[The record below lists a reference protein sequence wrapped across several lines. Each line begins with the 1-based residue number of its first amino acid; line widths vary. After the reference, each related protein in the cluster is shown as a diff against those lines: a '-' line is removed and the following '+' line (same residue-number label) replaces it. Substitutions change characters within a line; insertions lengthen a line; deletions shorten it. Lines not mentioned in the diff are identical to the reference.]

1 MDNHD
6 THITP
11 NSQSN
16 SHKTFAETTANS
28 SFPKKDQ
35 AIIFNTVNDVPQ
47 IEYIKAFSQL
57 TSPNNIKFASRIS
70 NNRFCIYFASK
81 SIVDHIISKQSY
93 IVINNTQ
100 IAYRRLISPAKRIII
115 SNVQPSIPHD
125 IIIKAINNSLI
136 KILSPITFMKA
147 GFSNDEYGH
156 IGSFR
161 RQVYLHP
168 DDIHRLPSS
177 LLINYDQTDY
187 RIFFSDDTVLC
198 YICKQTGHTSNHC
211 KKDLD
216 NTILTNSNI
225 PPPPENKE
233 IEKDNNSQNDQ
244 NIMDHTNIN
253 HSIENN
259 YQQSVNKLTPLQE
272 PADHIKRPI
281 SSYASTS
288 DTDNASTTEN
298 PINTSP
304 TTPTETQNHQTNN
317 SILTTKL
324 LESQSNEKK
333 KTNAGITHNTPL
345 TPIKSTN
352 ISKPT
357 TEKSKKNPQPANK
370 KIKRSNSIELI
381 VAKLDETLAPAI
393 TVFEGI
399 PNRKI
404 DFNQLK
410 YIIENS
416 LSVDHPS
423 NILNQFNIT
432 PMEMIEILDTIRPKI
447 KNLSIK
453 NRLTRLCNSYLESL

>member
-1 MDNHD
+1 
-6 THITP
+6 
-11 NSQSN
+11 
-16 SHKTFAETTANS
+16 
-28 SFPKKDQ
+28 
-35 AIIFNTVNDVPQ
+35 
-47 IEYIKAFSQL
+47 
-57 TSPNNIKFASRIS
+57 
-70 NNRFCIYFASK
+70 
-81 SIVDHIISKQSY
+81 
-93 IVINNTQ
+93 
-100 IAYRRLISPAKRIII
+100 
-115 SNVQPSIPHD
+115 
-125 IIIKAINNSLI
+125 
-136 KILSPITFMKA
+136 MKA

-225 PPPPENKE
+225 PPPPKNEE

-259 YQQSVNKLTPLQE
+259 YQQSVNKLTPPQE
-272 PADHIKRPI
+272 SADHIKRPI

-298 PINTSP
+298 PINTSS

-324 LESQSNEKK
+324 LESQSNGK

-345 TPIKSTN
+345 TPINSTN

-357 TEKSKKNPQPANK
+357 TEKSKKNTQPANK
-370 KIKRSNSIELI
+370 KVKRSNSIELI

-393 TVFEGI
+393 TAFEGI

-416 LSVDHPS
+416 LSVDYPS
-423 NILNQFNIT
+423 NLLNQFNTT